1 MKMENILFLFTL
13 FLSISY
19 AAFISWCIFGWMRS
33 AKFQATPSSYL
44 SKVFVSVIIPARN
57 EAENISACL
66 SDFLHQ
72 DYSRDLFELIV
83 ADDHSEDNSA
93 DIVERFIREN
103 PSLRIRLLKM
113 HEREKTNL
121 FKKHAI
127 TEAISISSGEL
138 IITTD
143 ADCRRGPEWL
153 GTLAQYYRQF
163 KPEMMSAPV
172 IFSNEKSWF
181 EKIQSLEFLG
191 LIAIGAAAI
200 NNKKPFLCNGAN
212 LAFTK
217 TAFIEAGGYTSAK
230 NISSG
235 DDTLLMQK
243 IAGMNKEGRAASR
256 GKEAI
261 HFVKSAEAMVTT
273 RAQHSLQALLNQRK
287 RWASKIPVQMSAFT
301 IFIAVIAYLLHA
313 GLLLSGILMFYTG
326 NILFF
331 LVPLII
337 KMVPEFVL
345 LSGVSSFFKKTSL
358 LFLFL
363 PAQIIYPVYISIV
376 GLASMTGEYQ
386 WKGRKAK

>member
-1 MKMENILFLFTL
+1 MENVLFLFTL
-13 FLSISY
+13 FLSICY
-19 AAFISWCIFGWMRS
+19 AAFIFWCIVGWKRLV
-33 AKFQATPSSYL
+33 KFQTTPQL
-44 SKVFVSVIIPARN
+44 DLQKVYVSVIIPARN
-57 EAENISACL
+57 EAENISDCL

-72 DYSRDLFELIV
+72 DYPFDSFELIV

-93 DIVERFIREN
+93 AIVERFILEN
-103 PSLRIRLLKM
+103 PSLSIRLLKM
-113 HEREKTNL
+113 NEREKMIL

-127 TEAISISSGEL
+127 TESIAMSSGEL

-153 GTLAQYYRQF
+153 STLVQYYRQF

-181 EKIQSLEFLG
+181 EKMQSLEFLG

-200 NNKKPFLCNGAN
+200 KNNKPFLCNGAN

-217 TAFIEAGGYTSAK
+217 EAFIRVGGYHSAK

-235 DDTLLMQK
+235 DDTQLMKK
-243 IAGMNKEGRAASR
+243 IAVSNKEDGVAPDK
-256 GKEAI
+256 KEAI
-261 HFVKSAEAMVTT
+261 HFVRSVEAVVTT
-273 RAQHSLQALLNQRK
+273 SAHHSLHALLNQRK

-301 IFIAVIAYLLHA
+301 IFIAIIAYLFHA
-313 GLLLSGILMFYTG
+313 GLLISGILMCITG

-331 LVPLII
+331 LIPLII
-337 KMVPEFVL
+337 KMIPEFIL
-345 LSGVSSFFKKTSL
+345 LYGVSSFFKKTSL

-376 GLASMTGEYQ
+376 GLISMSGDYQ
-386 WKGRKAK
+386 WKGRRVK

>member
-1 MKMENILFLFTL
+1 MDNILFLFTIS
-13 FLSISY
+13 LSISY
-19 AAFISWCIFGWMRS
+19 AVFITWCIIGWMRS
-33 AKFQATPSSYL
+33 AKFQSTHSPGL
-44 SKVFVSVIIPARN
+44 PKVFVSVIIPARN
-57 EAENISACL
+57 EAENIFACL

-72 DYSRDLFELIV
+72 DFPRDSFELIV
-83 ADDHSEDNSA
+83 ADDNSEDDSA
-93 DIVERFIREN
+93 VIVERFIREN
-103 PSLRIRLLKM
+103 PFLRIRLLKM
-113 HEREKTNL
+113 HESEKMNL

-127 TEAISISSGEL
+127 TEAITISSGEL

-153 GTLAQYYRQF
+153 STLTQYYYQF
-163 KPEMMSAPV
+163 NPEMMSAPV
-172 IFSNEKSWF
+172 IFNNEKGWF

-200 NNKKPFLCNGAN
+200 KNKNPFLCNGAN

-217 TAFIEAGGYTSAK
+217 EAFISVGGYRSAK

-235 DDTLLMQK
+235 DDTQLMQK
-243 IAGMNKEGRAASR
+243 IARSNKER
-256 GKEAI
+256 GLTFRREKSI
-261 HFVKSAEAMVTT
+261 HFVKSADAMVTT
-273 RAQHSLQALLNQRK
+273 RAQNSLQALLNQRK

-313 GLLLSGILMFYTG
+313 GLLLSGILMFYSG

-331 LVPLII
+331 LIPLII
-337 KMVPEFVL
+337 KMIPEFIL

-376 GLASMTGEYQ
+376 GLASMTGDYQ
-386 WKGRKAK
+386 WKGRKVE